1 MKTGAMVAR
10 LLLGLVFTVF
20 GLNGF
25 LHFIPNM
32 DVPDAAK
39 GFLGALYAT
48 RYMLPLIF
56 ATQVVGGILLLTGMF
71 VPLGLAIL
79 APVLV
84 HIFFFH
90 LFLAPGGLGLAIV
103 VCLLEIF
110 LVWANKDAFA
120 PMLRAR

>member
-25 LHFIPNM
+25 FHFIPNQQM
-32 DVPDAAK
+32 PAPAMN
-39 GFLGALYAT
+39 FFGAL
-48 RYMLPLIF
+48 F
-56 ATQVVGGILLLTGMF
+56 ATGYMIPLLFTAQTLGGILLLTGMF
-71 VPLGLAIL
+71 VPLALAIL

-84 HIFFFH
+84 NIFFFH
-90 LFLAPGGLGLAIV
+90 LVLAPGGLGIAIV
-103 VCLLEIF
+103 VCALEIF

-120 PMLRAR
+120 PMLRAK